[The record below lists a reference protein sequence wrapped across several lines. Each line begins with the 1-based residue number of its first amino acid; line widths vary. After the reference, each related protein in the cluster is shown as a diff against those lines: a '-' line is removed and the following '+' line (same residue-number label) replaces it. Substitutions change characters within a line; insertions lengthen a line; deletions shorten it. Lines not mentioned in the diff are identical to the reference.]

1 MYLFQVS
8 YLVTYF
14 LEVLETPL
22 RLGHRIRA
30 DYDGGGHQ
38 RSVTFSRARGCQNGK
53 ATVDCVD
60 CTNALRKLLRVNTLF

>member
-8 YLVTYF
+8 YLVMYF

-30 DYDGGGHQ
+30 DYDSGGHQ
-38 RSVTFSRARGCQNGK
+38 RVSRSAGPEDARMARQPWI
-53 ATVDCVD
+53 VLIVPM
-60 CTNALRKLLRVNTLF
+60 R